1 MEAIERLINM
11 GLPPYILASSID
23 IIIAQRLVRKICE
36 HCKEKIEADS
46 SQNEI
51 IKWMMKDI

>member
-1 MEAIERLINM
+1 M

-23 IIIAQRLVRKICE
+23 IIIAQRLVRKICVNCRE
-36 HCKEKIEADS
+36 EIEADS